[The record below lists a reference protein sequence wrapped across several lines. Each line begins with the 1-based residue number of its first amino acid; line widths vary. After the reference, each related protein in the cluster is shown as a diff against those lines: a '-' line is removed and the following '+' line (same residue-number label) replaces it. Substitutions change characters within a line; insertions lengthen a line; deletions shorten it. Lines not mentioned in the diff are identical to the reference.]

1 MEWYFDV
8 KSLDGIQSI
17 SYLNPDNSTP
27 KPISCLMNTVLN
39 LPPQT
44 NVQLIPHAA
53 LIQGNCIEGRFHIE
67 GTGTLDFV
75 ILNYDVPES
84 DPTGGPLIKI
94 DCDGE
99 ELCSF
104 HPKDVKLPCGPQEK
118 YLMSTFLVAL
128 AAAEGK
134 ITGVAIN
141 DPVPFPLPDE
151 LRARSGLL

>member
-1 MEWYFDV
+1 M
-8 KSLDGIQSI
+8 K
-17 SYLNPDNSTP
+17 
-27 KPISCLMNTVLN
+27 TVLI

-44 NVQLIPHAA
+44 RVQLIPRAA

-67 GTGTLDFV
+67 GTETLDFV
-75 ILNYDVPES
+75 ILNYDVPEL

-94 DCDGE
+94 ECDGE

-118 YLMSTFLVAL
+118 YLMTAFLVAL

-134 ITGVAIN
+134 ITEVDKNG
-141 DPVPFPLPDE
+141 PVSFPLPE
-151 LRARSGLL
+151 ALKVRPGMS